1 MRILASIILVVILCG
16 CAGYEHHKIR
26 AEQERQL
33 QEQRES
39 AELIDSQMPADQ
51 RRVLD
56 DVAAAEEGR
65 KQAAIESRKRQVQS
79 TTIPD
84 TGGVNNQN
92 HPVEDV
98 VHGAAWWVGS
108 DAVKGGVGV
117 KFKGPPIRRY

>member
-1 MRILASIILVVILCG
+1 MYLIKPVIAVSVIYWLSG

-51 RRVLD
+51 RKVMD
-56 DVAAAEEGR
+56 QVAADDER
-65 KQAAIESRKRQVQS
+65 RQQAATESRERQIEG

-84 TGGVNNQN
+84 TAGVDNRN
-92 HPVEDV
+92 HPVEDAA
-98 VHGAAWWVGS
+98 HGAAWWVGT
-108 DAVKGGVGV
+108 DAVKDVLD
-117 KFKGPPIRRY
+117 